1 MSMRREEGG
10 RLEAAAATVAVAVA
24 VAMAGGEFGILS
36 VAYCSLDLL
45 LGMPVLAAG
54 LFLS

>member
-1 MSMRREEGG
+1 MMSMRREEGG
-10 RLEAAAATVAVAVA
+10 RLEAAAATVAVA